1 VIMFHSM
8 LLLAQSTQST
18 GGAVD
23 TISSILI
30 NSIGAVSVTILFLLF
45 MWKRG
50 EAADKL
56 AIDLTAK
63 HAEMMG
69 RVESIKSDF
78 LSYNQALNNS
88 FQEAIKEKHD
98 DIKQL
103 LSDNM
108 SLTRE
113 VINTLAQ
120 HKIAIEALTM
130 RVTQQR
136 SN

>member
-1 VIMFHSM
+1 MFHSM